1 MSAVSTWHLSESR
14 TKNAGT
20 PRCSMQIL
28 EVLKSIAAAVHR
40 KLDVLLVKEMD
51 VFFIWNRIE

>member
-1 MSAVSTWHLSESR
+1 
-14 TKNAGT
+14 
-20 PRCSMQIL
+20 
-28 EVLKSIAAAVHR
+28 LKSIAAAVHR